1 VAEPTPES
9 QAFQRDRR
17 LLTPGEFRRVQVEG
31 RGVDVGVLVFR
42 AARRPLPEP
51 GGPPL
56 PARLGL
62 AVSRR
67 AGNAVQRNRVKRLV
81 REVFRK
87 RAPSLAGLDLVASA
101 RPGASDRTL
110 AEVEAL
116 FDELARRLAP
126 GRP

>member
-1 VAEPTPES
+1 MAEPAPES
-9 QAFQRDRR
+9 HAFPRDRR

-31 RGVDVGVLVFR
+31 RSVDVGVLVFR
-42 AARRPLPEP
+42 AARRPLPES
-51 GGPPL
+51 GSPPL

-87 RAPSLAGLDLVASA
+87 RAAAFTGLDLVASA
-101 RPGASDRTL
+101 RPGASDRSL

-116 FDELARRLAP
+116 FEELSRRLSP